1 MKIVKKRL
9 ITFAKVLLSL
19 LLLGF
24 VLSQIEIKQLFN
36 TIRDLNLFY
45 LFLAFIFFNLS
56 KILSSIRL
64 NYYFKNLGIYL
75 RELNALRL
83 YYVGMF
89 YNLFLPGGI
98 GGDGY
103 KLYLLQKYFQKGYKD
118 IIKALLLDRLSGL
131 VALIVL
137 AAALWLFSSFRH
149 FYPLTILAIFSLV
162 FAYPI
167 FFYFYIR
174 YFALFLPNIA
184 LTTLLGVGV
193 QLLQLLSALMITL
206 SFTTSLPIIDFLT
219 LFLISSVVAVLPLT
233 IGGVGAREFTFLYGL
248 KILHQDPSIGVA
260 FSLIFFTI
268 TLLASAFGL
277 LFVHK
282 PLVAKPLKKV

>member
-1 MKIVKKRL
+1 MVKKRL
-9 ITFAKVLLSL
+9 ITFAKLLLSL

-24 VLSQIEIKQLFN
+24 VLSQIEVKQLLN
-36 TIRDLNLFY
+36 IVKELNLFY
-45 LFLAFIFFNLS
+45 LFLAFIFFHLS

-75 RELNALRL
+75 SEFDALRL

-118 IIKALLLDRLSGL
+118 ILKALLLDRLSGL

-137 AAALWLFSSFRH
+137 AAALWLFSSFRQ
-149 FYPLTILAIFSLV
+149 FYPFTILAIFCLV

-167 FFYFYIR
+167 FFYFYKR
-174 YFALFLPNIA
+174 YFALFLPNIT

-193 QLLQLLSALMITL
+193 QLLQLLCALMIVL
-206 SFTTSLPIIDFLT
+206 SFTTPLPVIEFLT

-248 KILHQDPSIGVA
+248 KIVNQNPSIGVA

-282 PLVAKPLKKV
+282 PLVAKPIKKV

>member
-1 MKIVKKRL
+1 MRVVKKRL
-9 ITFAKVLLSL
+9 ITFLKILTSL

-24 VLSQIEIKQLFN
+24 VLSQVDTKQLLA
-36 TIRDLNLFY
+36 TIKNLNSFY
-45 LFLAFIFFNLS
+45 LFLAFLLFHLS

-75 RELNALRL
+75 PEWEALRL

-103 KLYLLQKYFQKGYKD
+103 KLYLLQKRFQKGYKE
-118 IIKALLLDRLSGL
+118 ILKALLLDRLSGL

-137 AAALWLFSSFRH
+137 AAALWLFSSFNQ
-149 FYPLTILAIFSLV
+149 FFILNIFALLALIFSYPL
-162 FAYPI
+162 
-167 FFYFYIR
+167 FFYIHKR
-174 YFALFLPNIA
+174 YFATFWPSVTI
-184 LTTLLGVGV
+184 TTLLGLGV
-193 QLLQLLSALMITL
+193 QLLQLLSAFMIVK
-206 SFTTSLPIIDFLT
+206 SFEIPLPTIDFLT

-248 KILHQDPSIGVA
+248 KLLGEDPSIGIA
-260 FSLIFFTI
+260 FSLLFFAI
-268 TLLASAFGL
+268 TLLASAFGIF
-277 LFVHK
+277 FVHR
-282 PLVAKPLKKV
+282 PLTEHTH